1 MSEAEI
7 LALVELGL
15 FRNAGSSIDSQT
27 NLTRALRII
36 RARLETHIGSPV
48 RARNSAEAL
57 LREHLTASERAQC
70 YEIVG
75 RVAMS
80 FGHIEAGTKAMR
92 AAMNSAAQAESPKLE
107 ARVIA
112 SNAEILLHSVAIEAA
127 AEEIP
132 KLRRACIASGDSYS
146 LIALHKLVAE
156 IKAKK
161 GLAAAARISVNAARS
176 LLKSWPNVW
185 QQGRLA
191 VTASGIEIIQ
201 SDYDSALE
209 YTNEA
214 LLCAEKSGS
223 NEIRMAA
230 LGNLAHIKLA
240 HGKLDEAREANKA
253 FQSMVRVGGGTEIG
267 GRDTEMEIALAADD
281 LELAHQLAERVTAI
295 SANLDGGSSY
305 HGLWNALTQV
315 RLRYR
320 IGEATAGVGMALDS
334 IRRIERMS
342 DRNLL
347 ERMQLLAAEGLGR
360 TGRTGEGAAL
370 LAQAVSGNSDAPLEM
385 IAEASRVAGRLT
397 AYDDPGAAAGH
408 FERAASILEK
418 IGNLTGRAEVR
429 RDALEALTM
438 SRPAILVST
447 GGAAAEKVAA
457 ETASVRPA
465 DYRPSAAPFAERLA
479 TFLELGAH
487 PLLLAT
493 ETLWLIGDTG
503 SVVHAAV
510 VEKYPDGRRELI
522 TAYSAPAA
530 PSALD
535 DDPHAVRI
543 VVGTYRDREYWI
555 VAIPYPTASA
565 RATLLSVEQ
574 LVQAALTIARARQ
587 DNRERA
593 ALWPDH
599 TPEQQL
605 GLVCASER
613 MLDLVKTIRRVAGS
627 NLTVLIT
634 GETGV
639 GKELFARALH
649 LASPRKDRT
658 FLPFNC
664 TTVPRE
670 MIDSQLFGYRR
681 GAFTGAN
688 EDRPGLIRAAAGG
701 TLFLDEIGE
710 MSLEAQP
717 KLLRFLE
724 SGDVL
729 PLGETRPQH
738 VDVRVVAATNRD
750 LDQLV
755 ADGLF
760 REDLYYRLN
769 VLQIAIPP
777 LRERREEIPVL
788 VELFLEKFGGEMQKP
803 LLRLADDTL
812 EYLLL
817 YAWPG
822 NVRQLANEI
831 RRMVALA
838 EPGDTLL
845 PSHLSKNI
853 VASRRTIPVQP
864 TEAVIRVD
872 QPLDAATEQL
882 ERVAI
887 ERALAA
893 CGGRND
899 EAARLLGL
907 SRKGLYLKRQRLKL

>member
-1 MSEAEI
+1 MP
-7 LALVELGL
+7 ALGNYAYIKL
-15 FRNAGSSIDSQT
+15 SQ
-27 NLTRALRII
+27 NCLQD
-36 RARLETHIGSPV
+36 AR
-48 RARNSAEAL
+48 EAL
-57 LREHLTASERAQC
+57 AELKHRKGGGM
-70 YEIVG
+70 EIGVLG
-75 RVAMS
+75 TEMQVA
-80 FGHIEAGTKAMR
+80 
-92 AAMNSAAQAESPKLE
+92 L
-107 ARVIA
+107 
-112 SNAEILLHSVAIEAA
+112 A
-127 AEEIP
+127 AE
-132 KLRRACIASGDSYS
+132 D
-146 LIALHKLVAE
+146 
-156 IKAKK
+156 
-161 GLAAAARISVNAARS
+161 LAAAKSISDELSAVSSNLESGRS
-176 LLKSWPNVW
+176 YYGLWCSL
-185 QQGRLA
+185 
-191 VTASGIEIIQ
+191 IQ
-201 SDYDSALE
+201 VKWLYHTRQAGTGVQVALE
-209 YTNEA
+209 
-214 LLCAEKSGS
+214 S
-223 NEIRMAA
+223 IP
-230 LGNLAHIKLA
+230 HIK
-240 HGKLDEAREANKA
+240 R
-253 FQSMVRVGGGTEIG
+253 T
-267 GRDTEMEIALAADD
+267 ADR
-281 LELAHQLAERVTAI
+281 H
-295 SANLDGGSSY
+295 
-305 HGLWNALTQV
+305 
-315 RLRYR
+315 
-320 IGEATAGVGMALDS
+320 
-334 IRRIERMS
+334 
-342 DRNLL
+342 LL
-347 ERMQLLAAEGLGR
+347 ERMQLLAAEGFGR
-360 TGRTGEGAAL
+360 IGRSAEGAAL
-370 LAQAVSGNSDAPLEM
+370 LAQAVNANPDLPLEM

-397 AYDDPGAAAGH
+397 AHDDPAAAAGH
-408 FERAASILEK
+408 FDRAASILEK
-418 IGNLTGRAEVR
+418 IGHLTGLAEVR
-429 RDALEALTM
+429 RDALEASTT
-438 SRPAILVST
+438 SRRALLLST
-447 GGAAAEKVAA
+447 AGAEAENVAGD
-457 ETASVRPA
+457 TASPRRPT
-465 DYRPSAAPFAERLA
+465 DYRPSAAPFSERVA
-479 TFLELGAH
+479 TLLELGAH

-493 ETLWLIGDTG
+493 ETLSLIGDTG
-503 SVVHAAV
+503 AVVHAAV

-543 VVGTYRDREYWI
+543 VVGAYRDREYEI
-555 VAIPYPTASA
+555 VAIPHPTASA

-574 LVQAALTIARARQ
+574 LVHAALTIARARQ

-599 TPEQQL
+599 TTEQEL
-605 GLVCASER
+605 GLLCASER
-613 MLDLVKTIRRVAGS
+613 MLDLIKTVRRVAGS

-639 GKELFARALH
+639 GKDLFARALH

-738 VDVRVVAATNRD
+738 VDVRIVAATNRD

-755 ADGLF
+755 ADGRF

-777 LRERREEIPVL
+777 LRERREEIPAL

-822 NVRQLANEI
+822 NIRQLANEI

-838 EPGDTLL
+838 EPGETLL
-845 PSHLSKNI
+845 PSHLSKDI

-899 EAARLLGL
+899 EAAKLLGL